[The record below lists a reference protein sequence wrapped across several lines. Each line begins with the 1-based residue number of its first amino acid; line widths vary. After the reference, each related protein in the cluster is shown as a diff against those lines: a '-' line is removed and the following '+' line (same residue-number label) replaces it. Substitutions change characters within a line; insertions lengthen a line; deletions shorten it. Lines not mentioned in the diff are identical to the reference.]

1 MNKHQDIKE
10 IQTLEPA
17 AAIKLWQSGRDEWN
31 LWVAE
36 HHECNVYFENVDFS
50 AFRTDTE
57 SGISFKGF
65 NFPNGAV
72 SFNKAE
78 FGEGDVSFMD
88 AKFREGNVFFSGAKF
103 GDGNVGFNGAK
114 FGDGNVDFNEAK
126 FGDGN
131 LDFNGT
137 EFGDGDVYFIDVK
150 FGDGCVDFYQAEF
163 GDGDLNFYRAEFGK
177 GYVNFQNA
185 KFGDGDVS
193 FNEAEFGDGNVDF
206 NDAKFGHGDVEF
218 NSARFGDCI
227 VDFRGTKLGD
237 GEVRFY
243 DATFMKGNVDFD
255 EAEFGEGSVYFHIS
269 NFGECK
275 VSFENIACKARF
287 NLSSDS
293 KIQSLSF
300 RGATFEKTVSISQV
314 NVLSIVDL
322 VNTKLSNQLSLHGLT
337 CKLKTL
343 RNRFG
348 FRVAQNIDDIERLTR
363 LKELAETN
371 KHHALA
377 LTFHADEMRA
387 NRWQAGTPALSS
399 VMDLA
404 FDLLC
409 KYGRSVMRPFLLL
422 VSTWPL
428 FGLIYATML
437 SQLHSVKDIWGSVLT
452 FTVMN
457 SIPFLAIGRESRNA
471 IKNSLFDGFSH
482 MNWLYLTIGLQGVV
496 SVSLLFLIGLGL
508 RNRFRL

>member
-1 MNKHQDIKE
+1 MNEHQYIE
-10 IQTLEPA
+10 ETQTLEPA
-17 AAIKLWQSGRDEWN
+17 AAIKLWQAGRDEWN
-31 LWVAE
+31 LWVDE
-36 HHECNVYFENVDFS
+36 HHEYNVYFENVDFS
-50 AFRTDTE
+50 AFRTDAE

-65 NFPNGAV
+65 NFPNGTV
-72 SFNKAE
+72 SFNKVE
-78 FGEGDVSFMD
+78 FGEGDVNFED
-88 AKFREGNVFFSGAKF
+88 AKFREGNVYFSGAKF
-103 GDGNVGFNGAK
+103 GDGNLNFNCAKFGKGNVSFNGAK
-114 FGDGNVDFNEAK
+114 FGDGNVD
-126 FGDGN
+126 
-131 LDFNGT
+131 LNGI
-137 EFGDGDVYFIDVK
+137 EFGDGDV
-150 FGDGCVDFYQAEF
+150 DFR
-163 GDGDLNFYRAEFGK
+163 D
-177 GYVNFQNA
+177 A
-185 KFGDGDVS
+185 KFGDGDV
-193 FNEAEFGDGNVDF
+193 
-206 NDAKFGHGDVEF
+206 
-218 NSARFGDCI
+218 C
-227 VDFRGTKLGD
+227 
-237 GEVRFY
+237 FY
-243 DATFMKGNVDFD
+243 DVTSMKGNVGFD
-255 EAEFGEGSVYFHIS
+255 QAEFGEGSVYFHIS
-269 NFGECK
+269 NCGECK

-300 RGATFEKTVSISQV
+300 RGATFNKTVSISQV

-337 CKLKTL
+337 CKLKTP

-422 VSTWPL
+422 VSTWPM

-452 FTVMN
+452 FSVMN
-457 SIPFLAIGRESRNA
+457 SIPFLTIGREGRNA
-471 IKNSLFDGFSH
+471 IKSSLFEEFSH

>member
-1 MNKHQDIKE
+1 MNEHQDINE
-10 IQTLEPA
+10 LQTLEPA
-17 AAIKLWQSGRDEWN
+17 AAIKLWQAGRDEWN

-36 HHECNVYFENVDFS
+36 HNEYNVHFESVDFS
-50 AFRTDTE
+50 TFRTDAE

-65 NFPNGAV
+65 NFPNGTV

-103 GDGNVGFNGAK
+103 GDGNVDFNGAK
-114 FGDGNVDFNEAK
+114 FGDGDVNFY
-126 FGDGN
+126 
-131 LDFNGT
+131 GT

-150 FGDGCVDFYQAEF
+150 FGDGDVDFYDAEF
-163 GDGDLNFYRAEFGK
+163 GDGNLNVEGASFGK
-177 GYVNFQNA
+177 GYVNFERA
-185 KFGDGDVS
+185 KFGDGDVY
-193 FNEAEFGDGNVDF
+193 FIDVKFGDGDVDF
-206 NDAKFGHGDVEF
+206 NYATFGDGDVAF
-218 NSARFGDCI
+218 IG
-227 VDFRGTKLGD
+227 GT
-237 GEVRFY
+237 FI
-243 DATFMKGNVDFD
+243 KGNVLFNY
-255 EAEFGEGSVYFHIS
+255 ATFGEGRLDFHIG
-269 NFGECK
+269 NCGESE
-275 VSFENIACKARF
+275 VSFENITCKARF

-300 RGATFEKTVSISQV
+300 RGTTFDNTVSISQID
-314 NVLSIVDL
+314 VLSIVDL

-337 CKLKTL
+337 CKLKL
-343 RNRFG
+343 QRNRFG

-377 LTFHADEMRA
+377 LIFHTDEMRA
-387 NRWQAGTPALSS
+387 NRWQAGTPAVSS

-452 FTVMN
+452 FSVMN